1 LLTDPRLRTPIQTLH
16 AALARAGSLC
26 GRLAISGSF
35 PLHHLRALLA
45 VLVAVATLAVTAG
58 ASAAELRSVEWAAT
72 ADGAA
77 PAEDTQWQSFD
88 LPLRWTSRPGEP
100 LRTVALRLRTVLDAP
115 PTQAWA
121 VLLSHASTGGRISV
135 NGRMV
140 GEIRAADAA
149 TEVRWR
155 RPHLLAID
163 PELLVAGENTILLQT
178 AYRSGVHVLA
188 GVEAG
193 PLAEV
198 GRGYDWQF
206 FVSSILPW
214 IGGTLAA
221 CLALIFALL
230 WLRRH
235 DATIGLVALA
245 SLFWVLRSAF
255 FLIEIVPAGGGLW
268 LDALFY
274 VANGGFAVVMTLV
287 LLRMAGRSSSRAAW
301 IAALYAAI
309 GPLLL
314 LATGGHAAPHLDRLW
329 LPGLIGMVLLG
340 LLYALLSRV
349 RKHES
354 LQIVVISAMTAG
366 IAAAI
371 YDYGVAQG
379 WLPEATMLALHWVGP
394 LLLIALATPVVD
406 RFVGVLREAEGA
418 RNDLESRVREREQM
432 LKRNYERLR
441 EGERMQASA
450 AERQRIMQ
458 DMHDGLGTQ
467 LVSSLM
473 LVERGALNQAQV
485 AQVLRESIDDMRLA
499 IDALAQGNSDLLAA
513 LGNLR
518 YRMEPRFRAGGIE
531 LIWDAREMPEE
542 LNINPDAVLPILRIV
557 QESLTNALKH
567 SQARAVSVSLQV
579 TQTGDEPPELL
590 VRVTDNG
597 KGIAGE
603 RVGGRGLMNMR
614 SRANKIG
621 GTLSLESVPGT
632 GTRVKFAYRLTE
644 YHTGLTRSPSQL
656 GLNTEAIIERFRE
669 GGS

>member
-1 LLTDPRLRTPIQTLH
+1 MRT
-16 AALARAGSLC
+16 
-26 GRLAISGSF
+26 
-35 PLHHLRALLA
+35 LRALL
-45 VLVAVATLAVTAG
+45 TFLAAAAALILSLP
-58 ASAAELRSVEWAAT
+58 ASATTLRSVDWTPTEI
-72 ADGAA
+72 GAA
-77 PAEDTQWQSFD
+77 PAEGAQWQSYD
-88 LPLRWTSRPGEP
+88 LPLRWTARPGEP
-100 LRTVALRLRTVLDAP
+100 LRGLALRLQTTLESP

-121 VLLSHASTGGRISV
+121 VLLSHASTGGRVSV

-140 GEIRAADAA
+140 GEIRTADAG
-149 TEVRWR
+149 TEVHWR

-163 PELLVAGENTILLQT
+163 PSLLAAGENTILIQT
-178 AYRSGVHVLA
+178 AYRGGVHVLA
-188 GVEAG
+188 GVEVG
-193 PLAEV
+193 PLAALSGEYEL
-198 GRGYDWQF
+198 RYF
-206 FVSSILPW
+206 ASTILPW

-221 CLALIFALL
+221 CFTLLFALL

-235 DATIGLVALA
+235 DPTIALVALA
-245 SLFWVLRSAF
+245 SAFWVLRSAY
-255 FLIEIVPAGGGLW
+255 FLIETVPVDAQLW
-268 LDALFY
+268 LDLLYY

-287 LLRMAGRSSSRAAW
+287 LLRLAGRTSARAAW
-301 IAALYAAI
+301 MPALYAAI
-309 GPLLL
+309 GPALLI
-314 LATGGHAAPHLDRLW
+314 ATGGHASPHLDLLW
-329 LPGLIGMVLLG
+329 VPGLIGMVAIG
-340 LLYALLSRV
+340 LAYALLSRV

-354 LQIVVISAMTAG
+354 LQIVVITAITVA

-379 WLPEATMLALHWVGP
+379 WLPEATMLALHWAGP
-394 LLLIALATPVVD
+394 LLLAALATPVVD
-406 RFVGVLREAEGA
+406 RFVRVLREAEGA
-418 RNDLESRVREREQM
+418 RGDLESRVREREQM

-441 EGERMQASA
+441 EGERMQATA

-467 LVSSLM
+467 LVSSLL
-473 LVERGALNQAQV
+473 LVERGALTQAQV

-518 YRMEPRFRAGGIE
+518 YRMEPRFRAAGIE
-531 LIWDAREMPEE
+531 LIWDARDMPEE

-567 SQARAVSVSLQV
+567 SNARAVSVALQV
-579 TQTGDEPPELL
+579 TQAGDEPPLL
-590 VRVTDNG
+590 QIRVTDNG

-621 GTLSLESVPGT
+621 GTLTLESVPGA
-632 GTRVKFAYRLTE
+632 GTRVKFTYRLSE
-644 YHTGLTRSPSQL
+644 YHTGLTRSPTQL

-669 GGS
+669 GNG

>member
-1 LLTDPRLRTPIQTLH
+1 LRIGP
-16 AALARAGSLC
+16 
-26 GRLAISGSF
+26 GSF
-35 PLHHLRALLA
+35 PLRSLRALLLILAALAALTLSLPAQAAA
-45 VLVAVATLAVTAG
+45 V
-58 ASAAELRSVEWAAT
+58 RSVEWTST
-72 ADGAA
+72 AVGAA
-77 PAEDTQWQSFD
+77 PAQDAQWQTYD
-88 LPLRWTSRPGEP
+88 LPLRWTSRPGESI
-100 LRTVALRLRTVLDAP
+100 RAVALRLRVQLDAV

-140 GEIRAADAA
+140 GEIQTADAR

-155 RPHLLAID
+155 RPHLLSID
-163 PELLVAGENTILLQT
+163 PSLLVAGENTILIQT
-178 AYRSGVHVLA
+178 AYRGGVHVLA
-188 GVEAG
+188 DVEVG

-198 GRGYDWQF
+198 GSSYDRQHLA
-206 FVSSILPW
+206 SSILPW

-221 CLALIFALL
+221 CFALIFALL
-230 WLRRH
+230 WMRRR
-235 DATIGLVALA
+235 DATIALVTLA

-255 FLIEIVPAGGGLW
+255 FLFETVPAGAGVW

-274 VANGGFAVVMTLV
+274 VANGGFAVVITLV
-287 LLRMAGRSSSRAAW
+287 LLRLAGRGSTRAAW
-301 IAALYAAI
+301 IAGLYAAL

-314 LATGGHAAPHLDRLW
+314 LVTDGQASPHLDLLW
-329 LPGLIGMVLLG
+329 VPGLIGMVVVG

-354 LQIVVISAMTAG
+354 LQIVVITATTVA
-366 IAAAI
+366 IAAAL
-371 YDYGVAQG
+371 YDYGLAQG
-379 WLPEATMLALHWVGP
+379 WLRDATMLTLHWAGP
-394 LLLIALATPVVD
+394 LLLLALATPVVD
-406 RFVGVLREAEGA
+406 RFVRVLREAEGA

-441 EGERMQASA
+441 EGERLQATAS
-450 AERQRIMQ
+450 ERQRIMQ

-473 LVERGALNQAQV
+473 LVERGALTQAQV

-518 YRMEPRFRAGGIE
+518 YRMEPRFRAAGIE
-531 LIWDAREMPEE
+531 LIWDARQMPEE

-567 SQARAVSVSLQV
+567 SGARAVSVALQV
-579 TQTGDEPPELL
+579 TQTGEEAPVLQI
-590 VRVTDNG
+590 RITDNG

-621 GTLSLESVPGT
+621 GTLTLESVPGT
-632 GTRVKFAYRLTE
+632 GTRVNFVYSLSE
-644 YHTGLTRSPSQL
+644 YHTGLTRTSTQL

-669 GGS
+669 GES

>member
-1 LLTDPRLRTPIQTLH
+1 LR
-16 AALARAGSLC
+16 
-26 GRLAISGSF
+26 
-35 PLHHLRALLA
+35 LRALLS
-45 VLVAVATLAVTAG
+45 VLAATAALVFSTA
-58 ASAAELRSVEWAAT
+58 ASAAVLRSVEWTTT
-72 ADGAA
+72 AVGTA
-77 PAEDTQWQSFD
+77 PADDAHWQVFD
-88 LPLRWTSRPGEP
+88 LPLRWTTRPGEP
-100 LRTVALRLRTVLDAP
+100 LRSVTLRLRVSLDAP

-135 NGRMV
+135 NGRTV
-140 GEIRAADAA
+140 GEIQAADPA

-163 PELLVAGENTILLQT
+163 PSLLAAGENAILIQT
-178 AYRSGVHVLA
+178 AYRSGVHALA
-188 GVEAG
+188 GVEVG

-198 GRGYDWQF
+198 SRNHERQH
-206 FVSSILPW
+206 FVSSVLPW

-221 CLALIFALL
+221 CFALIFAML

-235 DATIGLVALA
+235 DATIALVALA
-245 SLFWVLRSAF
+245 SVFWVLRSAF
-255 FLIEIVPAGGGLW
+255 FLFETVPAGTGIW

-287 LLRMAGRSSSRAAW
+287 LLRLAGEGSARAAW
-301 IAALYAAI
+301 FAGLYAAI
-309 GPLLL
+309 GPALLV
-314 LATGGHAAPHLDRLW
+314 ATSGHATPHLDRLW
-329 LPGLIGMVLLG
+329 VPGLIGMVAIG
-340 LLYALLSRV
+340 LLYALLSRA

-354 LQIVVISAMTAG
+354 LQIVVITATTVA
-366 IAAAI
+366 IAAAA
-371 YDYGVAQG
+371 YDYGVVQG
-379 WLPEATMLALHWVGP
+379 WLPEATMLALHWAGP
-394 LLLIALATPVVD
+394 LLLVALATPVVD
-406 RFVGVLREAEGA
+406 RFVRVLGEAEGA

-441 EGERMQASA
+441 EGERLQASA

-473 LVERGALNQAQV
+473 LVERGALTQAQV

-518 YRMEPRFRAGGIE
+518 YRMEPRFRAAGIE

-542 LNINPDAVLPILRIV
+542 VNINPDAVLPILRIV

-567 SQARAVSVSLQV
+567 SGARAVSVAQKV
-579 TQTGDEPPELL
+579 TQAGDEPPTLEI
-590 VRVTDNG
+590 RITDNG
-597 KGIAGE
+597 KGISAE
-603 RVGGRGLMNMR
+603 RAGGRGLMNMR

-621 GTLSLESVPGT
+621 GTLSLESVPGS
-632 GTRVKFAYRLTE
+632 GTRVKFVYRLTDLQ
-644 YHTGLTRSPSQL
+644 GGQTRAPSQL

-669 GGS
+669 GGD

>member
-1 LLTDPRLRTPIQTLH
+1 MKSPE
-16 AALARAGSLC
+16 
-26 GRLAISGSF
+26 SF
-35 PLHHLRALLA
+35 PLRFLRALLLILA
-45 VLVAVATLAVTAG
+45 ALAALTLSAP
-58 ASAAELRSVEWAAT
+58 ASAAAVRSVEWTST
-72 ADGAA
+72 AVGAA
-77 PAEDTQWQSFD
+77 PAQEAKWQTYD
-88 LPLRWTSRPGEP
+88 LPLRWTSRPGES
-100 LRTVALRLRTVLDAP
+100 LRAVALRMTAQLDAV

-140 GEIRAADAA
+140 GEVQTADAR

-155 RPHLLAID
+155 RPHLLSID
-163 PELLVAGENTILLQT
+163 PSLLVAGENTILIQT
-178 AYRSGVHVLA
+178 AYRGGVHLLA
-188 GVEAG
+188 GVEVG
-193 PLAEV
+193 PLTEV
-198 GRGYDWQF
+198 GRSYNYQHF
-206 FVSSILPW
+206 ASSILPW

-221 CLALIFALL
+221 CFALIFALL
-230 WLRRH
+230 WMRRR
-235 DATIGLVALA
+235 DATIALVTLA
-245 SLFWVLRSAF
+245 SLFWVLRSAY
-255 FLIEIVPAGGGLW
+255 FLIETVPAGAGLW

-287 LLRMAGRSSSRAAW
+287 LLRLASRSSVRAAW
-301 IAALYAAI
+301 IAGLYAAL

-314 LATGGHAAPHLDRLW
+314 LVTDGQATPHLDLLW
-329 LPGLIGMVLLG
+329 VPGLIGMVAVG

-354 LQIVVISAMTAG
+354 LQIVVITATTVA

-371 YDYGVAQG
+371 YDYGLAQG
-379 WLPEATMLALHWVGP
+379 WLMDAAMLTLHWAGP
-394 LLLIALATPVVD
+394 LLLLALATPVVD
-406 RFVGVLREAEGA
+406 RFVRVLREAEGA

-441 EGERMQASA
+441 EGERLQATAS
-450 AERQRIMQ
+450 ERQRIMQ

-473 LVERGALNQAQV
+473 LVERGALTQAQV

-518 YRMEPRFRAGGIE
+518 YRMEPRFRAAGIE
-531 LIWDAREMPEE
+531 LIWDARQMPEE

-567 SQARAVSVSLQV
+567 SAARAVSVALQV
-579 TQTGDEPPELL
+579 TQAGDEPPVLQI
-590 VRVTDNG
+590 RVTDNG

-621 GTLSLESVPGT
+621 GTLTLESVPGT
-632 GTRVKFAYRLTE
+632 GTRVNLVYSLSE
-644 YHTGLTRSPSQL
+644 YHTGLTRTSTQM

>member
-1 LLTDPRLRTPIQTLH
+1 LLTDPRLHAPIQTLQ
-16 AALARAGSLC
+16 AALARAGSLSS
-26 GRLAISGSF
+26 RRAVSVF
-35 PLHHLRALLA
+35 PLRHVRALLA
-45 VLVAVATLAVTAG
+45 VLVAVATLAVTMG

-100 LRTVALRLRTVLDAP
+100 LRTVALRLRATLDAP

-140 GEIRAADAA
+140 GEIRTADAA

-163 PELLVAGENTILLQT
+163 PELLVAGENTILIQT

-188 GVEAG
+188 GVELG

-198 GRGYDWQF
+198 GRSYDWQF
-206 FVSSILPW
+206 FASSVLPW
-214 IGGTLAA
+214 VGGTLAA

-245 SLFWVLRSAF
+245 SSFWVLRSAF
-255 FLIEIVPAGGGLW
+255 FLIEAVPAGGGLW

-309 GPLLL
+309 GPALV
-314 LATGGHAAPHLDRLW
+314 LATGGHATPHLDRLW
-329 LPGLIGMVLLG
+329 LPGLIGMVLVG

-354 LQIVVISAMTAG
+354 LQIVVITAMTAG

-467 LVSSLM
+467 LVSSLL

-579 TQTGDEPPELL
+579 TQAGDEPPELQ

>member
-1 LLTDPRLRTPIQTLH
+1 LRTRLPP
-16 AALARAGSLC
+16 APRPALPAVPA
-26 GRLAISGSF
+26 
-35 PLHHLRALLA
+35 HLRALLLVLAA
-45 VLVAVATLAVTAG
+45 VVALFVSPLARAMDIRTVDLTSTA
-58 ASAAELRSVEWAAT
+58 V
-72 ADGAA
+72 GAA
-77 PAEDTQWQSFD
+77 PADDAQWQSFD

-100 LRTVALRLRTVLDAP
+100 LRAVALRMRIPLEAP
-115 PTQAWA
+115 ADQAWA
-121 VLLSHASTGGRISV
+121 LLLSHASTGGRIFV
-135 NGRMV
+135 NGRMI
-140 GEIRAADAA
+140 GEIQSADAA

-163 PELLVAGENTILLQT
+163 PSLLAAGENTILLQT

-198 GRGYDWQF
+198 RGAYDLQYLA
-206 FVSSILPW
+206 SSILPW
-214 IGGTLAA
+214 VGGTLAA
-221 CLALIFALL
+221 CFAMIFGLL

-235 DATIGLVALA
+235 DATIALVTLA
-245 SLFWVLRSAF
+245 SGFWVLRSAF
-255 FLIEIVPAGGGLW
+255 FLIETVPAGARLW

-287 LLRMAGRSSSRAAW
+287 LLRLAARGSTRAAW
-301 IAALYAAI
+301 IAALYAAL

-314 LATGGHAAPHLDRLW
+314 LVTSGHAAPHLDNLW
-329 LPGLIGMVLLG
+329 LPGLIGMVVIG
-340 LLYALLSRV
+340 LAYALVSPV

-354 LQIVVISAMTAG
+354 LQVVVVTAMTVA
-366 IAAAI
+366 IAAAG

-379 WLPEATMLALHWVGP
+379 WLPDATMLALHWAGP
-394 LLLIALATPVVD
+394 LLLIGLATPVVD
-406 RFVGVLREAEGA
+406 RFVGILGEAEGA

-441 EGERMQASA
+441 EGERMQATA

-473 LVERGALNQAQV
+473 LVERDALTQAQV

-518 YRMEPRFRAGGIE
+518 YRMEPRFRATGIE

-542 LNINPDAVLPILRIV
+542 LNVNPDHVLPILRIV

-567 SQARAVSVSLQV
+567 SGARAVSVSLQV
-579 TQTGDEPPELL
+579 KQVGDDTPELQI
-590 VRVTDNG
+590 RVTDNG
-597 KGIAGE
+597 KGIANE
-603 RVGGRGLMNMR
+603 RVGGRGLLNMR
-614 SRANKIG
+614 SRANKVG
-621 GTLSLESVPGT
+621 GTLTLESVPGT
-632 GTRVKFAYRLTE
+632 GTRVKFVYALSE
-644 YHTGLTRSPSQL
+644 YHTGLTRTSTQM

-669 GGS
+669 GGG